1 MAGGAEVLGAG
12 TRITKGGGVVAETQ
26 QRANDAETLR
36 YIGAAQDLL
45 RDADSHVRLRTY
57 KDAGTDEYGA
67 LADSIG
73 EILGLARVALS
84 LAGSA
89 EADGRE

>member
-1 MAGGAEVLGAG
+1 
-12 TRITKGGGVVAETQ
+12 VAETQ

-36 YIGAAQDLL
+36 YIGAARDLL

-57 KDAGTDEYGA
+57 KERQRRRHGRIRRL

-84 LAGSA
+84 CHWRGPQRPTGGSS
-89 EADGRE
+89 R

>member
-1 MAGGAEVLGAG
+1 
-12 TRITKGGGVVAETQ
+12 VAETQ

-36 YIGAAQDLL
+36 YIGAARDLL

-57 KDAGTDEYGA
+57 KERRRHGRIGA

-73 EILGLARVALS
+73 EILGPARVALS
-84 LAGSA
+84 LARSA

>member
-1 MAGGAEVLGAG
+1 
-12 TRITKGGGVVAETQ
+12 VAETQ

-36 YIGAAQDLL
+36 YIGAVRDLL

-57 KDAGTDEYGA
+57 KERRRHGRIRRLSGFDRGNPRAGAGGA
-67 LADSIG
+67 
-73 EILGLARVALS
+73 VLS

-89 EADGRE
+89 AADGRE